1 MSCLLKLILSLSLS
15 GTLLILP
22 LLLLRPVYGN
32 RLSKQWQYYIWLVVI
47 VRLLLPITPETSL
60 VGSLFQQAGQ
70 AAYSGASVSQAEE
83 QNLSNSDIIA
93 DFNGDSAPEPDAS
106 EIKENLTDHTEENR
120 EPDSMNNTTQYSAPA
135 DSDSL
140 NSGNILTERTAQ
152 ALLTVWLAVSLL
164 LLVRKITVYQSFVKY
179 VNAGSRPIDDIALLE
194 RFGQM
199 MEQNHIKGSIDL
211 CSNSLIS
218 SPLLIGFAHPRIILP
233 DENLSETDFYYTIL
247 HELIHYK
254 RRDMFYKWLVQF
266 TICLH
271 WFNPIVYL
279 MERKINC
286 LCELSCDERVM
297 ESLSAEDRK
306 RYGDTLL
313 NAAGTGGSYKDALAS
328 LTLNESKE
336 LLKGRLES
344 IMNYHKITK
353 TIKAA
358 ALFFT
363 AILIGAAAV
372 LGAYAAPADRISSG
386 SDGRISPDSSSR
398 MVSDSGSRQ
407 ALDYTIQYENGTYYI
422 LAYGAD
428 ETDKPTSSVS
438 NGFYK
443 LTLVRKDGYTSF
455 GAWDTYDMQSLV
467 RHITEQCRTG
477 LANGRLTQEDMDIVI
492 AAATKIQEAYLSG
505 GDTIPDRRSFSYRQ
519 TASYQRPYIIE
530 YGYNLPSPDRDFYDS
545 MTITLADGLDIQIY
559 FSEESRKFM
568 SDEKAV
574 SAITSLISQKLL
586 PSSSSSQPLKA
597 LLIVSMEDVGD
608 ADINSLA
615 EKYYREEMLSYF
627 FAVFTELDIEVKQKY
642 LELAYDD
649 DKISFFASC
658 IGDTVMPE
666 NIVDDYIL
674 KAYEDGKTDFFA
686 VLSGMLD
693 EDSRKQWLEKCE
705 NDGRI
710 DYWYILSEDPDTDP
724 TLNLPDTASA
734 GYPQFADP
742 DTDLQEY
749 LEETGVPRIRLLLD
763 ERTDGSFENFSY
775 NETGTADIRL
785 LRDQDNE
792 IVRIEYLST
801 EEAAEIIED
810 IVDYDDPLSDDLDK
824 DYPTSSAADI
834 LDLNRITKQDLPVHL
849 QNKLDTCDSG
859 KWYVIDTGG
868 RQYIYYN
875 GLPHTYA
882 YSYEPRITGS
892 EAGDLIT
899 VAVSDIAAGTPLLRD
914 MDSAVDYVLLAFSYS
929 PGIPGTDC
937 DLSITYNKAPV
948 KYELISE

>member
-1 MSCLLKLILSLSLS
+1 MSDLLKLLLSLSLS
-15 GTLLILP
+15 GTLLILL

-32 RLSKQWQYYIWLVVI
+32 RLSKGWQYYIWLVVI

-70 AAYSGASVSQAEE
+70 AAYSGVSVSPAEE

-93 DFNGDSAPEPDAS
+93 DFTADSTPAPDAS
-106 EIKENLTDHTEENR
+106 KNKEGL
-120 EPDSMNNTTQYSAPA
+120 SAPA
-135 DSDSL
+135 DSRSL
-140 NSGNILTERTAQ
+140 NSGSTLTERAVQ

-164 LLVRKITVYQSFVKY
+164 LLVRKITVYQSFAKY
-179 VNAGSRPIDDIALLE
+179 VTAGSRPIDDIALLE

-199 MEQNHIKGSIDL
+199 MEQNRIKGSIDL

-233 DENLSETDFYYTIL
+233 DENMSETDFYYTIL

-279 MERKINC
+279 MGRKINC

-363 AILIGAAAV
+363 AILIGTAAV
-372 LGAYAAPADRISSG
+372 LGAYAAPAGRISSG

-398 MVSDSGSRQ
+398 IVSDSGSRQ

-455 GAWDTYDMQSLV
+455 GAWDAYDMQSLV
-467 RHITEQCRTG
+467 RHINEQCRTG
-477 LANGRLTQEDMDIVI
+477 LANGWLTQEDMDIVI
-492 AAATKIQEAYLSG
+492 AAATKIQETYLSG

-559 FSEESRKFM
+559 FSEEARKFM

-586 PSSSSSQPLKA
+586 PGSSSSQPLKA

-615 EKYYREEMLSYF
+615 EKYYQEEMLSYF
-627 FAVFTELDIEVKQKY
+627 FAVFTELDIEVKQNY
-642 LELAYDD
+642 LELAYND

-658 IGDTVMPE
+658 IGDTVLPE

-674 KAYEDGKTDFFA
+674 KAYEDGKTNFFA

-705 NDGRI
+705 NDGSTS
-710 DYWYILSEDPDTDP
+710 YWYILSEDPDTDP
-724 TLNLPDTASA
+724 DLFLPD
-734 GYPQFADP
+734 DR
-742 DTDLQEY
+742 DKEY
-749 LEETGVPRIRLLLD
+749 
-763 ERTDGSFENFSY
+763 SS
-775 NETGTADIRL
+775 
-785 LRDQDNE
+785 
-792 IVRIEYLST
+792 
-801 EEAAEIIED
+801 
-810 IVDYDDPLSDDLDK
+810 
-824 DYPTSSAADI
+824 SSAANI

-859 KWYVIDTGG
+859 KWYVIDTGE

-899 VAVSDIAAGTPLLRD
+899 VAVSDIAADTPLLRD
-914 MDSAVDYVLLAFSYS
+914 MDSAADYVLLAFSYS

-937 DLSITYNKAPV
+937 DLSITYNKVPV
-948 KYELISE
+948 TYELISE